1 MVELPEHQS
10 VSYAPDLFRLDGR
23 VVLITGGAGLLGQ
36 RYCEA
41 LLQAGARVVIGDLD
55 GARAEALAAE
65 LSRSDRSTVDRV
77 AASAAA
83 RAPNIGR
90 ATAADKPAAAIGA
103 SAAEARAE
111 GAKATEADAEGRDGL
126 NNQLNTTNV
135 LGLRLDVTHAE
146 SVQAAVAAAA
156 ERFGRLDILVNNAA
170 LTVRGGSERLSP
182 ADYFAP
188 FEDYKLEVWDQ
199 AVRTNL
205 TGMLLCAQAAGRQ
218 MLAQQ
223 PPGGVIVNIASTY
236 GVVAPDQ
243 RLYDGVRS
251 PYADTSF
258 NTPVSYA
265 VTKTAVLGLTRYLAT
280 YWGSKNIRVNALTP
294 HGVFDNHD
302 ESFVRNFV
310 YRSPLGRM
318 ARNDEYRG
326 ALLFLVSDASSYMT
340 GANLIV
346 DGGWTAW

>member
-1 MVELPEHQS
+1 MAEAVEHPR
-10 VSYAPDLFRLDGR
+10 VSHAPDLFRLDGR
-23 VVLITGGAGLLGQ
+23 VALITGGAGLLGR

-55 GARAEALAAE
+55 GAAAERLAAE
-65 LSRSDRSTVDRV
+65 LD
-77 AASAAA
+77 
-83 RAPNIGR
+83 APN
-90 ATAADKPAAAIGA
+90 TV
-103 SAAEARAE
+103 
-111 GAKATEADAEGRDGL
+111 GL
-126 NNQLNTTNV
+126 A
-135 LGLRLDVTHAE
+135 LDVTSPESAE
-146 SVQAAVAAAA
+146 ASVDAAVQN
-156 ERFGRLDILVNNAA
+156 FGRLDILVNNAA

-188 FEDYKLEVWDQ
+188 FESYKVEVWEQ
-199 AVRTNL
+199 ALRTNL

-218 MLAQQ
+218 MLRQE
-223 PPGGVIVNIASTY
+223 PPGGVIVNISSTY

-243 RLYDGVRS
+243 RLYDGVKS
-251 PYADTSF
+251 PYAETGF

-302 ESFVRNFV
+302 ETFVRNFV
-310 YRSPLGRM
+310 YRSPMGRM

>member
-1 MVELPEHQS
+1 MAEQPGTL
-10 VSYAPDLFRLDGR
+10 ALDLFRLDGR
-23 VVLITGGAGLLGQ
+23 VALVTGGAGLLGR

-41 LLQAGARVVIGDLD
+41 LLEAGARVVIGDLD
-55 GARAEALAAE
+55 GERAAALAAE
-65 LSRSDRSTVDRV
+65 LSEEC
-77 AASAAA
+77 AL
-83 RAPNIGR
+83 
-90 ATAADKPAAAIGA
+90 
-103 SAAEARAE
+103 
-111 GAKATEADAEGRDGL
+111 GAK
-126 NNQLNTTNV
+126 
-135 LGLRLDVTHAE
+135 LDVSDE
-146 SVQAAVAAAA
+146 DSVAGVVGQGVSKC
-156 ERFGRLDILVNNAA
+156 GRLDILVNNAA

-188 FEDYKLEVWDQ
+188 FEDYKRDVWDQ
-199 AVRTNL
+199 ALSVNL
-205 TGMLLCAQAAGRQ
+205 TGMMLCAQAAGRQ
-218 MLAQQ
+218 MQAQD
-223 PPGGVIVNIASTY
+223 PSGGVIVNISSTY

-251 PYADTSF
+251 PYADTGF

-280 YWGSKNIRVNALTP
+280 YWGTRNIRVNALTP

-302 ESFVRNFV
+302 DAFVKNFV

>member
-1 MVELPEHQS
+1 
-10 VSYAPDLFRLDGR
+10 VSFAPDLFRLDGR
-23 VVLITGGAGLLGQ
+23 VALVTGGAGLLGR

-41 LLQAGARVVIGDLD
+41 LLQAGALVVIGDLETS
-55 GARAEALAAE
+55 RAQALAQQLNQTIGEHPRA
-65 LSRSDRSTVDRV
+65 LGVGLDVSDPKSVQSTVSV
-77 AASAAA
+77 AV
-83 RAPNIGR
+83 
-90 ATAADKPAAAIGA
+90 GA
-103 SAAEARAE
+103 
-111 GAKATEADAEGRDGL
+111 
-126 NNQLNTTNV
+126 
-135 LGLRLDVTHAE
+135 
-146 SVQAAVAAAA
+146 
-156 ERFGRLDILVNNAA
+156 FGRLDILVNNAA

-188 FEDYKLEVWDQ
+188 FEDYKLDVWDQ
-199 AVRTNL
+199 ALRTNL

-218 MLAQQ
+218 MLQQQ
-223 PPGGVIVNIASTY
+223 PPGGVVVNISSTY

-243 RLYDGVRS
+243 RLYEGVRS
-251 PYADTSF
+251 PYAEVGF

-280 YWGSKNIRVNALTP
+280 YWGSKHIRVNALTP

-302 ESFVRNFV
+302 EAFVRNFV
-310 YRSPLGRM
+310 FRSPLGRM

>member
-1 MVELPEHQS
+1 MAETPGPRG
-10 VSYAPDLFRLDGR
+10 VSHAPDLFRLDGR
-23 VVLITGGAGLLGQ
+23 VALITGGAGLLGR

-55 GARAEALAAE
+55 GVGATRLAAE
-65 LSRSDRSTVDRV
+65 LS
-77 AASAAA
+77 
-83 RAPNIGR
+83 PN
-90 ATAADKPAAAIGA
+90 GA
-103 SAAEARAE
+103 
-111 GAKATEADAEGRDGL
+111 
-126 NNQLNTTNV
+126 
-135 LGLRLDVTHAE
+135 LGYELDVTDPD
-146 SVQAAVAAAA
+146 SVRGAVKAGVSA
-156 ERFGRLDILVNNAA
+156 FGRLDILINNAA
-170 LTVRGGSERLSP
+170 LTVRGGSQRLSP

-218 MLAQQ
+218 MLAQAS
-223 PPGGVIVNIASTY
+223 PGGVIVNVASTY

-243 RLYDGVRS
+243 RLYEGVTS
-251 PYADTSF
+251 PYAETGF

-302 ESFVRNFV
+302 AAFVRNFV

>member
-1 MVELPEHQS
+1 MSH
-10 VSYAPDLFRLDGR
+10 APDLFRLDGR
-23 VVLITGGAGLLGQ
+23 VALVTGGAGLLGR

-55 GARAEALAAE
+55 GARAAALAAE
-65 LSRSDRSTVDRV
+65 LDSHC
-77 AASAAA
+77 A
-83 RAPNIGR
+83 
-90 ATAADKPAAAIGA
+90 
-103 SAAEARAE
+103 
-111 GAKATEADAEGRDGL
+111 
-126 NNQLNTTNV
+126 
-135 LGLRLDVTHAE
+135 LGTRLDVTDQASVRE
-146 SVQAAVAAAA
+146 TVQAAVEA
-156 ERFGRLDILVNNAA
+156 FGRLDVLVNNAA

-188 FEDYKLEVWDQ
+188 FEDYKLEVWEQ

-218 MLAQQ
+218 MLRQAQA
-223 PPGGVIVNIASTY
+223 GGVIVNISSTY

-243 RLYDGVRS
+243 RVYEGVKS
-251 PYADTSF
+251 PYADTGF

-280 YWGSKNIRVNALTP
+280 YWGGKNIRVNALTP

-302 ESFVRNFV
+302 ETFVRNFI

>member
-1 MVELPEHQS
+1 L
-10 VSYAPDLFRLDGR
+10 PDLFRLDGR
-23 VVLITGGAGLLGQ
+23 VALVTGGAGLLG
-36 RYCEA
+36 RGYCEA

-55 GARAEALAAE
+55 GARAEELAAQ
-65 LSRSDRSTVDRV
+65 LS
-77 AASAAA
+77 
-83 RAPNIGR
+83 
-90 ATAADKPAAAIGA
+90 K
-103 SAAEARAE
+103 
-111 GAKATEADAEGRDGL
+111 KDA
-126 NNQLNTTNV
+126 
-135 LGLRLDVTHAE
+135 LGLRQDVADE
-146 SVQAAVAAAA
+146 ASVQQTMHRTV
-156 ERFGRLDILVNNAA
+156 EHFGRIDILVNNAA
-170 LTVRGGSERLSP
+170 LTVRGGSERLPP

-188 FEDYKLEVWDQ
+188 FEEYKREVWDQ
-199 AVRTNL
+199 ALSVNL
-205 TGMLLCAQAAGRQ
+205 TGMLLCAQAAGKLMLRQ
-218 MLAQQ
+218 D
-223 PPGGVIVNIASTY
+223 PPGGVMVNISSTY

-243 RLYDGVRS
+243 RLYDDVKS
-251 PYADTSF
+251 PYAETGF

-302 ESFVRNFV
+302 DSFVRNFV

>member
-1 MVELPEHQS
+1 MAEQPGSALNPVPF
-10 VSYAPDLFRLDGR
+10 PDLFRLDGR
-23 VVLITGGAGLLGQ
+23 VALVTGGAGLLGR

-41 LLQAGARVVIGDLD
+41 LLQAGARVVIGDVD
-55 GARAEALAAE
+55 GAGAEALAAE
-65 LSRSDRSTVDRV
+65 LDTE
-77 AASAAA
+77 
-83 RAPNIGR
+83 RA
-90 ATAADKPAAAIGA
+90 
-103 SAAEARAE
+103 
-111 GAKATEADAEGRDGL
+111 
-126 NNQLNTTNV
+126 
-135 LGLRLDVTHAE
+135 LGLKLDVTNEA
-146 SVQAAVAAAA
+146 SVNDATQRAVQ
-156 ERFGRLDILVNNAA
+156 RFKRLDILVNNAA

-188 FEDYKLEVWDQ
+188 FESYKREVWQ
-199 AVRTNL
+199 RAVDVNL

-218 MLAQQ
+218 MLLQD
-223 PPGGVIVNIASTY
+223 PPGGVMVNISSTY

-243 RLYDGVRS
+243 RVYDGVRS
-251 PYADTSF
+251 PYADATF

-280 YWGSKNIRVNALTP
+280 YWGGKNIRVNALTP

-302 ESFVRNFV
+302 DTFVRNFV

>member
-1 MVELPEHQS
+1 MAEATPAG
-10 VSYAPDLFRLDGR
+10 VSHAPDLFRLDDR
-23 VVLITGGAGLLGQ
+23 VALVTGGAGLLGR
-36 RYCEA
+36 RYCQA
-41 LLQAGARVVIGDLD
+41 LLQAGARVIIGDVMRGQADDLARELD
-55 GARAEALAAE
+55 
-65 LSRSDRSTVDRV
+65 
-77 AASAAA
+77 AA
-83 RAPNIGR
+83 RAIGQ
-90 ATAADKPAAAIGA
+90 
-103 SAAEARAE
+103 E
-111 GAKATEADAEGRDGL
+111 
-126 NNQLNTTNV
+126 
-135 LGLRLDVTHAE
+135 LDVTSPE
-146 SVQAAVAAAA
+146 SVQACVQAGV

-188 FEDYKLEVWDQ
+188 FEDYKVEVWDQ
-199 AVRTNL
+199 ALRTNL

-218 MLAQQ
+218 MLRQA
-223 PPGGVIVNIASTY
+223 PSGGVIVNISSTY

-243 RLYDGVRS
+243 RLYDGVKS
-251 PYADTSF
+251 PYADTGF

-265 VTKTAVLGLTRYLAT
+265 VTKTAVLGLTRYLAS
-280 YWGSKNIRVNALTP
+280 YWGSKSIRVNSLTP

-302 ESFVRNFV
+302 ETFVRNFV

>member
-1 MVELPEHQS
+1 MPEGAS
-10 VSYAPDLFRLDGR
+10 APFPELFRLDGR
-23 VVLITGGAGLLGQ
+23 VALVTGGAGLLGR

-41 LLQAGARVVIGDLD
+41 LVQAGAQVVIGDLD
-55 GARAEALAAE
+55 GARAAELAAE
-65 LSRSDRSTVDRV
+65 LSPERALGLQSDVADEQSVRDTVN
-77 AASAAA
+77 AA
-83 RAPNIGR
+83 R
-90 ATAADKPAAAIGA
+90 
-103 SAAEARAE
+103 
-111 GAKATEADAEGRDGL
+111 
-126 NNQLNTTNV
+126 
-135 LGLRLDVTHAE
+135 
-146 SVQAAVAAAA
+146 

-170 LTVRGGSERLSP
+170 LTVRGGSEHLSP
-182 ADYFAP
+182 VDYFAP
-188 FEDYKLEVWDQ
+188 FEDYKRQVWDQ
-199 AVRTNL
+199 ALAVNL
-205 TGMLLCAQAAGRQ
+205 TGMVLCAQAAGRQ
-218 MLAQQ
+218 MLAQD
-223 PPGGVIVNIASTY
+223 PPGGVIVNISSTY

-243 RLYDGVRS
+243 RLYEGVTS
-251 PYADTSF
+251 PYAEAGF

-280 YWGSKNIRVNALTP
+280 YWGRKNIRVNALTP

-302 ESFVRNFV
+302 DAFVQNFV

>member
-1 MVELPEHQS
+1 MRDVVAAPLPEI
-10 VSYAPDLFRLDGR
+10 FRLDGR
-23 VVLITGGAGLLGQ
+23 VVLVTGGAGLLGR

-41 LLQAGARVVIGDLD
+41 LLEAGARVVIGDLD
-55 GARAEALAAE
+55 GARAHALAAE
-65 LSRSDRSTVDRV
+65 LSETH
-77 AASAAA
+77 A
-83 RAPNIGR
+83 
-90 ATAADKPAAAIGA
+90 
-103 SAAEARAE
+103 
-111 GAKATEADAEGRDGL
+111 
-126 NNQLNTTNV
+126 
-135 LGLRLDVTHAE
+135 LGVKLDVTDDA
-146 SVQAAVAAAA
+146 SIRDTVNAAVD
-156 ERFGRLDILVNNAA
+156 RFGRLDTLVNNAA

-182 ADYFAP
+182 VDYFAP
-188 FEDYKLEVWDQ
+188 FEDYKREVWDQ
-199 AVRTNL
+199 AVNVNL
-205 TGMLLCAQAAGRQ
+205 TGMVLCAQAAGTQ
-218 MLAQQ
+218 MLKQD
-223 PPGGVIVNIASTY
+223 PPGGVIVNISSTY

-243 RLYDGVRS
+243 RLYEGVKN
-251 PYADTSF
+251 PYAETQF

-280 YWGSKNIRVNALTP
+280 YWGRKNIRVNALTP

-302 ESFVRNFV
+302 DAFVQNFA

>member
-1 MVELPEHQS
+1 MTAVLSVPFPE
-10 VSYAPDLFRLDGR
+10 LFRLDGR
-23 VVLITGGAGLLGQ
+23 VALVTGGAGLLGR

-55 GARAEALAAE
+55 GVRAEALAAE
-65 LSRSDRSTVDRV
+65 LSGTQ
-77 AASAAA
+77 A
-83 RAPNIGR
+83 
-90 ATAADKPAAAIGA
+90 
-103 SAAEARAE
+103 
-111 GAKATEADAEGRDGL
+111 
-126 NNQLNTTNV
+126 
-135 LGLRLDVTHAE
+135 LGLRQDVTDE
-146 SVQAAVAAAA
+146 TSVRDTVDVAV

-188 FEDYKLEVWDQ
+188 FEDYKREVWDQ
-199 AVRTNL
+199 ALAVNL

-218 MLAQQ
+218 MLRQA
-223 PPGGVIVNIASTY
+223 PPGGVIVNISSTY

-243 RLYDGVRS
+243 RLYEGVTS
-251 PYADTSF
+251 PYADASF

-280 YWGSKNIRVNALTP
+280 YWGRKNIRVNALTP

-302 ESFVRNFV
+302 DAFVQNFV

-346 DGGWTAW
+346 DGGWTTW

>member
-1 MVELPEHQS
+1 MAEQPGLIPAPLPE
-10 VSYAPDLFRLDGR
+10 LFRLDGR
-23 VVLITGGAGLLGQ
+23 VALVTGGAGLLGR

-41 LLQAGARVVIGDLD
+41 LLEAGARVVIGDLD
-55 GARAEALAAE
+55 GQRAEALAAE
-65 LSRSDRSTVDRV
+65 LNPEN
-77 AASAAA
+77 A
-83 RAPNIGR
+83 
-90 ATAADKPAAAIGA
+90 
-103 SAAEARAE
+103 
-111 GAKATEADAEGRDGL
+111 
-126 NNQLNTTNV
+126 
-135 LGLRLDVTHAE
+135 LGIRLDVSDE
-146 SVQAAVAAAA
+146 GSVGETVMGAVQ
-156 ERFGRLDILVNNAA
+156 RFGRLDILVNNAA

-188 FEDYKLEVWDQ
+188 FEDYKRDVWDQ
-199 AVRTNL
+199 AINVNL

-218 MLAQQ
+218 MLHQDPA
-223 PPGGVIVNIASTY
+223 GGVMVNISSTY

-243 RLYDGVRS
+243 RLYEGVKS
-251 PYADTSF
+251 PYADTGF

-280 YWGSKNIRVNALTP
+280 YWGRKNIRVNALTP

-302 ESFVRNFV
+302 DSFVQNFV

>member
-1 MVELPEHQS
+1 MAEQPQRDA
-10 VSYAPDLFRLDGR
+10 VSFAPDLFRLDGR
-23 VVLITGGAGLLGQ
+23 VALVTGGAGLLGR

-65 LSRSDRSTVDRV
+65 L
-77 AASAAA
+77 
-83 RAPNIGR
+83 
-90 ATAADKPAAAIGA
+90 
-103 SAAEARAE
+103 
-111 GAKATEADAEGRDGL
+111 DAE
-126 NNQLNTTNV
+126 QA
-135 LGLRLDVTHAE
+135 LGIRLDVTDHR
-146 SVQAAVAAAA
+146 SVTEAVEQASQ
-156 ERFGRLDILVNNAA
+156 RFTRLDILVNNAA

-188 FEDYKLEVWDQ
+188 FEDYKVDVWDQ
-199 AVRTNL
+199 ALRTNL

-218 MLAQQ
+218 MLRQQ
-223 PPGGVIVNIASTY
+223 PSGGVIVNISSTY

-243 RLYDGVRS
+243 RLYEGVKS
-251 PYADTSF
+251 PYADTGF

-280 YWGSKNIRVNALTP
+280 YWGDKQIRVNALTP

-310 YRSPLGRM
+310 YRSPMGRM

>member
-1 MVELPEHQS
+1 MAEQPGPPVASTPLPE
-10 VSYAPDLFRLDGR
+10 LFRLDDR
-23 VVLITGGAGLLGQ
+23 VVLVTGGAGLLGR

-41 LLQAGARVVIGDLD
+41 LLQAGARVVMGDLD
-55 GARAEALAAE
+55 GQRAETLARE
-65 LSRSDRSTVDRV
+65 LS
-77 AASAAA
+77 ANNAF
-83 RAPNIGR
+83 
-90 ATAADKPAAAIGA
+90 
-103 SAAEARAE
+103 
-111 GAKATEADAEGRDGL
+111 GL
-126 NNQLNTTNV
+126 YQ
-135 LGLRLDVTHAE
+135 DVTNE
-146 SVQAAVAAAA
+146 QSVGETIDKVVD
-156 ERFGRLDILVNNAA
+156 RFGRLDILVNNAA

-182 ADYFAP
+182 SDYFAP
-188 FEDYKLEVWDQ
+188 FEDYKREVWDQ
-199 AVRTNL
+199 AINVNL

-218 MLAQQ
+218 MLQQ
-223 PPGGVIVNIASTY
+223 DPPGGVMVNISSTY

-243 RLYDGVRS
+243 RLYEGVTS
-251 PYADTSF
+251 PYADAGF

-280 YWGSKNIRVNALTP
+280 YWGRKHIRVNALTP
-294 HGVFDNHD
+294 HGVFDQHD
-302 ESFVRNFV
+302 DSFVRNFV

>member
-1 MVELPEHQS
+1 MHESMADQPRPAG
-10 VSYAPDLFRLDGR
+10 VSHAPDLFRLDGR
-23 VVLITGGAGLLGQ
+23 VALVTGGAGLLG
-36 RYCEA
+36 RGYCEA

-55 GARAEALAAE
+55 GARAQALAAE
-65 LSRSDRSTVDRV
+65 LGCERTL
-77 AASAAA
+77 AQ
-83 RAPNIGR
+83 
-90 ATAADKPAAAIGA
+90 K
-103 SAAEARAE
+103 
-111 GAKATEADAEGRDGL
+111 
-126 NNQLNTTNV
+126 
-135 LGLRLDVTHAE
+135 LDVTSE
-146 SVQAAVAAAA
+146 DSVGQAVNAAL
-156 ERFGRLDILVNNAA
+156 ERFGTLDVLVNNAA
-170 LTVRGGSERLSP
+170 LTVRGGSERLAP

-188 FEDYKLEVWDQ
+188 FEDYKREVWDQ
-199 AVRTNL
+199 AVSVNL

-218 MLAQQ
+218 MLSQN
-223 PPGGVIVNIASTY
+223 PPGGVMVNVASTY

-243 RLYDGVRS
+243 RVYEGVRS
-251 PYADTSF
+251 PYADTGF

-302 ESFVRNFV
+302 EAFVRNFV

>member
-1 MVELPEHQS
+1 MAEVPGTL
-10 VSYAPDLFRLDGR
+10 ALDLFRLDGR
-23 VVLITGGAGLLGQ
+23 VAVITGGAGLLGR

-41 LLQAGARVVIGDLD
+41 LLEAGARVVIGDLD
-55 GARAEALAAE
+55 GPRAERLGAE
-65 LSRSDRSTVDRV
+65 LS
-77 AASAAA
+77 
-83 RAPNIGR
+83 
-90 ATAADKPAAAIGA
+90 ADNA
-103 SAAEARAE
+103 
-111 GAKATEADAEGRDGL
+111 
-126 NNQLNTTNV
+126 
-135 LGLRLDVTHAE
+135 LGIVLDVSDET
-146 SVQAAVAAAA
+146 SVQRAFEQAVQ
-156 ERFGRLDILVNNAA
+156 RFGRVDILVNNAA

-182 ADYFAP
+182 VDYFAP
-188 FEDYKLEVWDQ
+188 FESYRRDVWDQ
-199 AVRTNL
+199 ALAVNL
-205 TGMLLCAQAAGRQ
+205 TGMVLCAQAAGRQ

-223 PPGGVIVNIASTY
+223 PHGGVIVNISSTY
-236 GVVAPDQ
+236 GVVAPDP
-243 RLYDGVRS
+243 RLYEGVTS
-251 PYADTSF
+251 PYAETSF

-280 YWGSKNIRVNALTP
+280 YWGTRNIRVNALTP

-302 ESFVRNFV
+302 ASFVNNFV